1 MSRTRIIGGK
11 LTEIV
16 GGDHN
21 IYSAS
26 SIVTNSAKT
35 ITETGVEKGVTY
47 GEPKDLP
54 KQPPPPGTVDLTIG
68 IFFDGTSN
76 NRFNIEGRRKDKSL
90 KSSVV
95 SDNDGSNVSFGND
108 NSNVDRLQTIYPKK
122 DDYFSIYIE
131 GIGTK
136 EPKKNEDGSYTYYG
150 DFTRGQGF
158 GTGETGLKEKARKGA
173 ADLFKELKKK
183 GFIEIK
189 SITLDLFGFSRGA
202 AAARMFANEIWKY
215 NSGTDDVVLEEF
227 TKSKLNIKLP
237 KIKLRFIGI
246 YDTVSSFDE
255 SNFSSDTVYDDQVK
269 NKLLLK
275 LNGSL
280 GYVAHLTAE
289 NEYRKMFPLTNS
301 KSMTSGIELTLPG
314 CHSDI
319 GGGYNDKDK
328 EEVVIEGSY
337 TTYVKQD
344 RDRMIDQGWYRPEQ
358 MKWRVGSSRVKGTRT
373 GISNKY
379 SYVVLHLM
387 AEIAKRKYK
396 IPWNDGKMK
405 KNFPI
410 PDSLTPTKERLWAYA
425 FDGVSRPKYYTKK
438 VVDQELQS
446 IEQKRAKKTLTQK
459 EVDVYNQK
467 SDDHNL
473 LWSLRNQFLHFS
485 ASMDGIGKEPLRD
498 PKTDIMKE
506 TRYIIAG

>member
-1 MSRTRIIGGK
+1 MAT
-11 LTEIV
+11 
-16 GGDHN
+16 N
-21 IYSAS
+21 IQF
-26 SIVTNSAKT
+26 
-35 ITETGVEKGVTY
+35 GTY
-47 GEPKDLP
+47 T
-54 KQPPPPGTVDLTIG
+54 PPPPPEGTFDIAIG
-68 IFFDGTSN
+68 VFFDGTLNNKTNTDERKKNTEAYKDYGEDPDDNNSYNNDWSN
-76 NRFNIEGRRKDKSL
+76 VARLWDAYDIN
-90 KSSVV
+90 SSVYV
-95 SDNDGSNVSFGND
+95 
-108 NSNVDRLQTIYPKK
+108 
-122 DDYFSIYIE
+122 E
-131 GIGTK
+131 GIGTLDK
-136 EPKKNEDGSYTYYG
+136 QADVNDGFMYG
-150 DFTRGQGF
+150 EKD
-158 GTGETGLKEKARKGA
+158 TGIVAKVKLGSERIAKRAMKIKT
-173 ADLFKELKKK
+173 KK
-183 GFIEIK
+183 GPDFEIN
-189 SITLDLFGFSRGA
+189 TLTIDVFGFSRGA

-506 TRYIIAG
+506 NRYIIAG